1 VAADARTDL
10 APPRAHVLAAVRI
23 TPIQALSLVVAASVI
38 ARTLASWLRATP
50 IYFPDE
56 YIYSE
61 VGRSIAEHGRPLV
74 RGGSAHFPALLQPL
88 LTAPAWLF
96 DDVATSFRTIQ
107 LLNAVIMS
115 LAAVAVFWLARRLGL
130 SPWVSVALAALAV
143 AIPDMFYA
151 GWILADPI
159 AYPLVLASVAAAT
172 AALDRP
178 TKRAQF
184 AFVAFAGLATFAR
197 VQYVVLPACF
207 VAVLF
212 LVGLR
217 ERRLR

>member
-1 VAADARTDL
+1 MAADARTDL
-10 APPRAHVLAAVRI
+10 APSRGLSLSAVRV
-23 TPIQALSLVVAASVI
+23 TPVQALVLMVAASAI
-38 ARTLASWLRATP
+38 ARTLAGWLRATP

-96 DDVATSFRTIQ
+96 EDVGTSYRTIQ
-107 LLNAVIMS
+107 LVNAVVMS
-115 LAAVAVFWLARRLGL
+115 LGAVAVFWLARRLGL
-130 SPWVSVALAALAV
+130 SQWVAVAIAAFSL
-143 AIPDMFYA
+143 AIPDMLYA
-151 GWILADPI
+151 SWILADPF
-159 AYPLVLASVAAAT
+159 AFPLVLAAVAAAT

-197 VQYVVLPACF
+197 VQFVV
-207 VAVLF
+207 
-212 LVGLR
+212 G
-217 ERRLR
+217 